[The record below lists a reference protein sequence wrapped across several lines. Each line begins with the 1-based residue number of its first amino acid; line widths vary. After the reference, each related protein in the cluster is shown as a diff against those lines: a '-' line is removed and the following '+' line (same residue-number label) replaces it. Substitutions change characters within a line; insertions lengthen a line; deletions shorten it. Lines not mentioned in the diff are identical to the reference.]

1 MMNVQKRIQIE
12 ETKMAG
18 KGGNLRADGIER
30 GKRQEGRGA
39 GDDFLE
45 TSCLND
51 AQSAMRDA

>member
-1 MMNVQKRIQIE
+1 MQIE

-39 GDDFLE
+39 SDDFLE

-51 AQSAMRDA
+51 V